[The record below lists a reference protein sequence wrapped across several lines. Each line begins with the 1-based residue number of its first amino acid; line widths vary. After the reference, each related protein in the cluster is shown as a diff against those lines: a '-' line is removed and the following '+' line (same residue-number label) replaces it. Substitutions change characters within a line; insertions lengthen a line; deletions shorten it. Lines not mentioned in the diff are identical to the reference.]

1 MSLSTLTPADDFLGS
16 ADTRGFYC
24 AKYCLRRGVTE
35 MTGQGTASAAVEER
49 CRFKSKTTRHQGAI
63 YITCKDRKSL
73 LEERTFETDLGGKGG
88 RAGNSVFNSA
98 TWHKTSERKS
108 RAAAAIGRVWQEQK
122 VSYIEQ
128 RLP

>member
-1 MSLSTLTPADDFLGS
+1 MPLLQWKGAADS
-16 ADTRGFYC
+16 NRRPRGT
-24 AKYCLRRGVTE
+24 KE
-35 MTGQGTASAAVEER
+35 
-49 CRFKSKTTRHQGAI
+49 GAI
-63 YITCKDRKSL
+63 YITCKERKSL

-88 RAGNSVFNSA
+88 RVGNSVFNSA

-128 RLP
+128 WLP